1 MIRQTTT
8 VPVVAPPG
16 PESDSPSGIGR
27 WLFIALEVVLLGAI
41 PVLGL
46 LGFQSLLG
54 TRSGEFAVEPGP
66 TDAGWVASVEP
77 SPLSVLVDVDNGR
90 VGGAVLLAPNG
101 DDVDGGAVILI
112 SGATEIDGQSLSER
126 TPEEVVAALEEAL
139 RLDLGVP
146 AIADSAGWDL
156 LLGGESIEL
165 ANPDPVIGDAAVSGA
180 SAEGEGAEGEGAEG
194 ENVQPFILVPA
205 GRVTVE
211 PTDLAAL
218 SSREPLAS
226 SDPEALEF
234 RREVLW
240 GTLLDN
246 ATFNDSLPGD
256 DPLAVVA
263 SQLEHIANGVHR
275 LESLPLD
282 GTALDLEAA
291 EDLIRS
297 VVSLPRGHEVG
308 ARLQVRIVDR
318 SGGNDLEVAARN
330 LGRAGFEVV
339 QISNSFV
346 FDDGATQVLASPTGA
361 VGEIARLAD
370 LADADTVPSS
380 LDAEAASVVTLL
392 LGVDAKIAQS
402 AE

>member
-27 WLFIALEVVLLGAI
+27 WLFIALELVLLGSI

-46 LGFQSLLG
+46 LGFQSLLS

-112 SGATEIDGQSLSER
+112 SGATEIDGQALSER
-126 TPEEVVAALEEAL
+126 TPEGAVAALEEVL

-146 AIADSAGWDL
+146 AVADSAGWDL
-156 LLGGESIEL
+156 LLDGESIEL
-165 ANPDPVIGDAAVSGA
+165 ANPDPVIGEATFNDDSNED
-180 SAEGEGAEGEGAEG
+180 SES
-194 ENVQPFILVPA
+194 VQPFILVPA

-211 PTDLAAL
+211 PTDLPAL

-246 ATFNDSLPGD
+246 ATFNGSLAGD
-256 DPLAVVA
+256 DSLAVVA

-275 LESLPLD
+275 LESMPLD
-282 GTALDLEAA
+282 GTALDVEAA
-291 EDLIRS
+291 EELIRS

-318 SGGNDLEVAARN
+318 SGGNDLEAAARN

-346 FDDGATQVLASPTGA
+346 FDDGATQVLASPNGA
-361 VGEIARLAD
+361 AGEIARLAD
-370 LADADTVPSS
+370 LADADTVPPS

-392 LGVDAKIAQS
+392 LGADAKIAQS

>member
-8 VPVVAPPG
+8 VPVIAPPG
-16 PESDSPSGIGR
+16 RESSAGSRVGR
-27 WLFIALEVVLLGAI
+27 WLFVALEVVLLGSI

-66 TDAGWVASVEP
+66 ADAGWVAAVEP
-77 SPLSVLVDVDNGR
+77 SPLSVLVDVDDGR
-90 VGGAVLLAPNG
+90 VGGAVLLAPSG

-112 SGATEIDGQSLSER
+112 SGATEIDGQKLSER
-126 TPEEVVAALEEAL
+126 TPEGVVLALEEAL
-139 RLDLGVP
+139 RLDLGAPGIV
-146 AIADSAGWDL
+146 DSAGWDL
-156 LLGGESIEL
+156 MLGGESIEL
-165 ANPDPVIGDAAVSGA
+165 ANPDPVVGADAGGSGGGGSGEEGDA
-180 SAEGEGAEGEGAEG
+180 E
-194 ENVQPFILVPA
+194 PFILVPA

-218 SSREPLAS
+218 SVRGPLAT

-240 GTLLDN
+240 STLLDN
-246 ATFNDSLPGD
+246 AIFDGELSGD
-256 DPLAVVA
+256 GPLDVA
-263 SQLEHIANGVHR
+263 ARQLQLIANGVHR

-282 GTALDLEAA
+282 GVAVDAEAA
-291 EDLIRS
+291 EELVRS

-308 ARLQVRIVDR
+308 ARLQVRIIDR
-318 SGGNDLEVAARN
+318 SGGNDLEAAARN

-339 QISNSFV
+339 QISNAFV
-346 FDDGATQVLASPTGA
+346 FDDGVTQVLVSPTGEES
-361 VGEIARLAD
+361 EIARLAD

-380 LDAEAASVVTLL
+380 LDVEAASVVTLL

>member
-16 PESDSPSGIGR
+16 PESEPGSRLGR
-27 WLFIALEVVLLGAI
+27 WLFVALEVVLLGSI

-66 TDAGWVASVEP
+66 ADAGWVATVEP
-77 SPLSVLVDVDNGR
+77 SPLSVLVDVDDGQ

-112 SGATEIDGQSLSER
+112 SGATQVGGQELSTR
-126 TPEEVVAALEEAL
+126 TPEGVVSALEEVL
-139 RLDLGVP
+139 RLDLGTPGIV
-146 AIADSAGWDL
+146 DSAGWDL
-156 LLGGESIEL
+156 LLAGQPVEL
-165 ANPDPVIGDAAVSGA
+165 ANPDPVVGRPRENDGTDAQ
-180 SAEGEGAEGEGAEG
+180 EGEPLIE
-194 ENVQPFILVPA
+194 IPA

-211 PTDLAAL
+211 PVDLAAL
-218 SSREPLAS
+218 STREPLAS

-240 GTLLDN
+240 STLLDN
-246 ATFNDSLPGD
+246 ATFDADLTGA
-256 DPLAVVA
+256 DPLHVA
-263 SQLEHIANGVHR
+263 ARQLQRIARGVHR
-275 LESLPLD
+275 LESLPLEGLTVD
-282 GTALDLEAA
+282 SEAA
-291 EDLIRS
+291 EQLIRS

-308 ARLQVRIVDR
+308 ARLQVRIIDR
-318 SGGNDLEVAARN
+318 TGGNDLEAAARN
-330 LGRAGFEVV
+330 LGREGFEVV
-339 QISNSFV
+339 QISNAFV
-346 FDDGATQVLASPTGA
+346 FDAGPTQVLSSPTGEES
-361 VGEIARLAD
+361 EIARLAE
-370 LADADTVPSS
+370 LADAATVPPS

-392 LGVDAKIAQS
+392 LGVDATIAQS